1 MLEAG
6 VVGRTGPGMLSMLED
21 LDGIGMPTLSVDP
34 QRREGLATW
43 ATLSA
48 EFSYILGG
56 EIRSM
61 TVFDPNGSLRIV
73 AGRDAINREP
83 VLARIAELIAGA
95 GKLR

>member
-1 MLEAG
+1 
-6 VVGRTGPGMLSMLED
+6 MLSMLEH
-21 LDGIGMPTLSVDP
+21 LDEIGTPTLSVDP
-34 QRREGLATW
+34 HRREGLATW

-61 TVFDPNGSLRIV
+61 TVFDPNGSLRVV

-83 VLARIAELIAGA
+83 ALARIADLIAAA
-95 GKLR
+95 GKLS